1 MMKLRLPLQ
10 SESPANDSGS
20 GRNGFPRGK
29 NIRLFAAFA
38 VSAAFF
44 SVYRALN
51 FRSTLD
57 RWSSLSLSTAMAKTY
72 EKSASFLGGAIT
84 NERTVYF
91 LEAEASELSDEDL
104 ATGMWWQ
111 SVASFTK
118 FPITEVRFGN
128 QSASSLASTT
138 GAYAAASGVHRDRA
152 LMTRDWLDFAVES
165 VGLYHNHFFG
175 NSMNSSS
182 SEAVDAGAGAD
193 ADDTFYPILRQ
204 QLQTYFDDT
213 QRHENDQPSLELTA
227 PQQTI
232 AVIPFTQH
240 GSDSNSTSNKQLSA
254 SQRQHFLELRVQA
267 LAATLISLQRVG
279 MGRAI
284 VVGLSDVDKEWVLS
298 AFERVEQDA
307 DAEWTMSVEQF
318 LDDSEALSLSMQLAF
333 VIAPGV
339 TPEVIQ
345 NSEHTSLSLG
355 HLLQKQ
361 ALHGLDVALRGS
373 PSLLGAPLQSWL
385 GEKSSADTAQWQYV
399 YWTQPNLLLHA
410 RASSL
415 PVLQEALDQGAILTA
430 HRLPVI
436 PHVSDF
442 AVASKSK
449 QASLALVPAID
460 SFATIMTLDSVIAA
474 CCDAGSGRP
483 ALEITQPDCASDTPW
498 WQCGLSAST
507 ITQSDRVTTDPHR
520 RKVPYSWIRL
530 RNPGLGLVLMSAS
543 ESARMCT
550 PVTSGSCAADGSIV
564 YSSLLSS
571 LSSWVWGVSEEDSE
585 DESNAEQDDNVDGD
599 STEAESDGSS
609 SASNDQSSVK
619 QPTKDPTKQPTKQPT
634 KAPIE

>member
-1 MMKLRLPLQ
+1 
-10 SESPANDSGS
+10 
-20 GRNGFPRGK
+20 
-29 NIRLFAAFA
+29 
-38 VSAAFF
+38 
-44 SVYRALN
+44 
-51 FRSTLD
+51 
-57 RWSSLSLSTAMAKTY
+57 
-72 EKSASFLGGAIT
+72 
-84 NERTVYF
+84 
-91 LEAEASELSDEDL
+91 
-104 ATGMWWQ
+104 
-111 SVASFTK
+111 
-118 FPITEVRFGN
+118 
-128 QSASSLASTT
+128 
-138 GAYAAASGVHRDRA
+138 
-152 LMTRDWLDFAVES
+152 
-165 VGLYHNHFFG
+165 
-175 NSMNSSS
+175 
-182 SEAVDAGAGAD
+182 
-193 ADDTFYPILRQ
+193 
-204 QLQTYFDDT
+204 
-213 QRHENDQPSLELTA
+213 
-227 PQQTI
+227 
-232 AVIPFTQH
+232 
-240 GSDSNSTSNKQLSA
+240 
-254 SQRQHFLELRVQA
+254 
-267 LAATLISLQRVG
+267 
-279 MGRAI
+279 
-284 VVGLSDVDKEWVLS
+284 VGLSDVDKEWVLS

-318 LDDSEALSLSMQLAF
+318 LDDSEALSSSMQLAF

-345 NSEHTSLSLG
+345 NSEHASLSLG

-385 GEKSSADTAQWQYV
+385 GEKSSTDTAQWQYV